1 MLRLKYICT
10 IIAILGPMF
19 WCAEVSVAQLSIGN
33 AMPMANHKMTS
44 TSGTQVSLSDIK
56 GAKGTVAIF
65 WCNTCPWVTK
75 YEDRVVAL
83 VQEYSAKGF
92 GFMLINS
99 NDPVAYPDDNLDG
112 MKNQAAS
119 GNYNF
124 PYVVDAGSQV
134 AVAFGAKRT
143 PHVFAFGPNNNLAY
157 EGALDDSPSDPDKVE
172 DDFLRNALDAIG
184 AGTAVAMAVT
194 KAFGCTIKF
203 Q

>member
-1 MLRLKYICT
+1 
-10 IIAILGPMF
+10 
-19 WCAEVSVAQLSIGN
+19 
-33 AMPMANHKMTS
+33 
-44 TSGTQVSLSDIK
+44 
-56 GAKGTVAIF
+56 
-65 WCNTCPWVTK
+65 
-75 YEDRVVAL
+75 
-83 VQEYSAKGF
+83 
-92 GFMLINS
+92 MLINS